1 VGCEGGHEN
10 SRGAGGVGEGPGRG
24 GGGGG
29 GGTGEG
35 NEPRQ
40 LISPGFH
47 NALAN
52 ERPL

>member
-1 VGCEGGHEN
+1 MWAAGAVEN
-10 SRGAGGVGEGPGRG
+10 SRGRVGGNGGEE
-24 GGGGG
+24 

-35 NEPRQ
+35 NEARQ